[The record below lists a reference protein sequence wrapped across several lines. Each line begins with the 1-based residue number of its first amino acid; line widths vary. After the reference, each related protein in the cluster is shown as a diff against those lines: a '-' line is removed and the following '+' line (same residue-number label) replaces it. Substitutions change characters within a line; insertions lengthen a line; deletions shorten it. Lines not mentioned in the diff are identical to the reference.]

1 MYLCADEKHM
11 EKINKVQAKLALSQN
26 KGKFRHGQKEDG
38 NCILASVCSKIV
50 NFQNYLYLCYNMCY
64 NKFEVKTMNFP
75 EFVKMARQKTG
86 MSQED
91 LARALNVSFATI
103 NRWENGKTHPNKL
116 TQAVFFD
123 FCQKRGLE
131 IAYSKGKEE

>member
-1 MYLCADEKHM
+1 MNFLE
-11 EKINKVQAKLALSQN
+11 IV
-26 KGKFRHGQKEDG
+26 
-38 NCILASVCSKIV
+38 KIV
-50 NFQNYLYLCYNMCY
+50 
-64 NKFEVKTMNFP
+64 
-75 EFVKMARQKTG
+75 RQKAG

-123 FCQKRGLE
+123 FCQKQGLDIE
-131 IAYSKGKEE
+131 NLKDVEDLVWR

>member
-1 MYLCADEKHM
+1 
-11 EKINKVQAKLALSQN
+11 
-26 KGKFRHGQKEDG
+26 
-38 NCILASVCSKIV
+38 
-50 NFQNYLYLCYNMCY
+50 
-64 NKFEVKTMNFP
+64 MNFP
-75 EFVKMARQKTG
+75 DIVKIARQKTG

-123 FCQKRGLE
+123 FCQKQGLDIE
-131 IAYSKGKEE
+131 NLKGVEESVWL